1 MRNDTYLMRSM
12 MFVPGHNEK
21 LIQSAAKSDADVILL
36 DVEDSVMP
44 AANKQL
50 ARDIIKQYVREKTF
64 ADFEVFVRINE
75 ISSGYL
81 LQDIIQLTIEGVTG
95 FLFSKTNTAEDI
107 VFLDKLLEVIE
118 FERGLTIGKF
128 KIIPILE
135 TAASIINANEIA
147 QSSKRIIAIGFGSED
162 FISDLEGIRDFD
174 TNTSLFTPRAWV
186 AMVARTHNLIPIDA
200 AYIKVHDLDGLE
212 AHLKV
217 GRTLGYAGM
226 WVLHPKQNELANK
239 YFAPS
244 EDEVTEAY
252 EILALA
258 DEAIKL
264 NKGVAIINGK
274 FIGPPL
280 VVKAN
285 RIIKRVELIE
295 SKKKKNRE
303 HYKL

>member
-1 MRNDTYLMRSM
+1 MNNEKYLMRSM

-44 AANKQL
+44 AINKQI
-50 ARDIIKQYVREKTF
+50 ARDTIISHVKAKTF
-64 ADFEVFVRINE
+64 SDFDVFVRINE
-75 ISSGYL
+75 ITSGYL
-81 LQDIIQLTIEGVTG
+81 LQDILQLTIEGITG

-118 FERGLTIGKF
+118 IERGFEVGKF

-135 TAASIINANEIA
+135 TAASIINANDIA

-162 FISDLEGIRDFD
+162 FVSDLEGIRDFD
-174 TNTSLFTPRAWV
+174 TNTSLFTPRTWV

-200 AYIKVHDLDGLE
+200 AYIKVHDLEGLE

-239 YFAPS
+239 YFSPS
-244 EDEVTEAY
+244 DDEVTGAY

-258 DEAIKL
+258 DEATKL

-285 RIIKRVELIE
+285 SIIKRVKLIE
-295 SKKKKNRE
+295 SKKR
-303 HYKL
+303 YSL

>member
-1 MRNDTYLMRSM
+1 MRSM

-44 AANKQL
+44 AINKQI
-50 ARDIIKQYVREKTF
+50 ARDTIISHVKTKTF
-64 ADFEVFVRINE
+64 SDFEVFVRINE
-75 ISSGYL
+75 ITSGYL
-81 LQDIIQLTIEGVTG
+81 LQDILQLSIEGITG

-118 FERGLTIGKF
+118 IERGFEVGKF

-162 FISDLEGIRDFD
+162 FVSDLEGIRDFD
-174 TNTSLFTPRAWV
+174 TNTSLFTPRTWV

-200 AYIKVHDLDGLE
+200 AYIKVHDLEGLE

-239 YFAPS
+239 YFSPS
-244 EDEVTEAY
+244 DDEVTEAY
-252 EILALA
+252 EILTLA
-258 DEAIKL
+258 DEATKL

-285 RIIKRVELIE
+285 RIIKRVKLIE
-295 SKKKKNRE
+295 SKKRNNI
-303 HYKL
+303 

>member
-1 MRNDTYLMRSM
+1 MNNEKYLMRSM

-44 AANKQL
+44 AINKQI
-50 ARDIIKQYVREKTF
+50 ARDTIINYVNAKTF
-64 ADFEVFVRINE
+64 SDFEVFVRINE
-75 ISSGYL
+75 ITSGFL
-81 LQDIIQLTIEGVTG
+81 LQDILQLTIDGITG

-107 VFLDKLLEVIE
+107 VFLDKLLDVIE
-118 FERGLTIGKF
+118 IERGYEVGKF

-135 TAASIINANEIA
+135 TTASIVNANDIA

-162 FISDLEGIRDFD
+162 FVSDLEGIRDFD
-174 TNTSLFTPRAWV
+174 TNTSLFTPRTWV

-200 AYIKVHDLDGLE
+200 AYIKVHDLEGLE

-239 YFAPS
+239 YFSPS
-244 EDEVTEAY
+244 DDEVTEAY
-252 EILALA
+252 EILELA
-258 DEAIKL
+258 NEATKL

-285 RIIKRVELIE
+285 RIIKRVKLIE
-295 SKKKKNRE
+295 SKKRNNI
-303 HYKL
+303 

>member
-1 MRNDTYLMRSM
+1 MNNEKYLMRSM

-44 AANKQL
+44 AINKQI
-50 ARDIIKQYVREKTF
+50 ARDTIINYVNAKTF
-64 ADFEVFVRINE
+64 SDFEVFVRINE
-75 ISSGYL
+75 ITSGFL
-81 LQDIIQLTIEGVTG
+81 LQDILQLTIDGITG

-118 FERGLTIGKF
+118 IERGYEVGKF

-135 TAASIINANEIA
+135 TTASIVNANDIA

-162 FISDLEGIRDFD
+162 FVSDLEGIRDFD
-174 TNTSLFTPRAWV
+174 TNTSLFTPRTWV

-200 AYIKVHDLDGLE
+200 AYIKVHDLEGLE

-239 YFAPS
+239 YFSPS
-244 EDEVTEAY
+244 DDEVTEAY
-252 EILALA
+252 EILELA
-258 DEAIKL
+258 NEATKL

-285 RIIKRVELIE
+285 RIIKRVKLIE
-295 SKKKKNRE
+295 SKKRNNI
-303 HYKL
+303 